1 MSARTDKRDRAK
13 KDQTKDAA
21 SNEAKPTSSMVLVT
35 WSDDHKLKI
44 WQSYATTSSASPS
57 IECSLELSG
66 HNSLVFT
73 ADSDGE
79 IIVSGGIDER

>member
-1 MSARTDKRDRAK
+1 
-13 KDQTKDAA
+13 
-21 SNEAKPTSSMVLVT
+21 MVLVT
-35 WSDDHKLKI
+35 WSDDHKIKI

-57 IECSLELSG
+57 IECSRELSG